1 MMFYV
6 PNKRFQRAEH
16 LLLFRSEIIE
26 RRIEIQVKFDV
37 KSLGAFFSA
46 TKKTILEKKPKK
58 PKRRKKKWV
67 EIRLSLVFLSDGY
80 GAFVDGRRRGH

>member
-26 RRIEIQVKFDV
+26 RRIEIKVKFDV
-37 KSLGAFFSA
+37 KSLGVFFSS

-58 PKRRKKKWV
+58 RKEKSEW
-67 EIRLSLVFLSDGY
+67 RFVF
-80 GAFVDGRRRGH
+80 R